1 VAAYAKA
8 YDGALPAEDA
18 ADAFAAAQVLQA
30 AAEKVGSVDQNKIK
44 DYLHGNEVET
54 ILGPLSWNDKGEP
67 QGDFIL
73 AQWQSGKVQVVGPAD
88 AATSDTI
95 VYPKP
100 DWQ

>member
-1 VAAYAKA
+1 V
-8 YDGALPAEDA
+8 PAEDA

-30 AAEKVGSVDQNKIK
+30 AAEATKGFDQDKIR
-44 DYLHGNEVET
+44 DWLHGNEVQT
-54 ILGPLSWNDKGEP
+54 ILGPLSWSAKGEP

-100 DWQ
+100 PWS

>member
-1 VAAYAKA
+1 M
-8 YDGALPAEDA
+8 D
-18 ADAFAAAQVLQA
+18 
-30 AAEKVGSVDQNKIK
+30 
-44 DYLHGNEVET
+44 T

-100 DWQ
+100 PWS